1 MRYELIKWLCKKKKK
16 GREFI
21 LGEKKSSSDIVKR
34 IYI

>member
-16 GREFI
+16 KFI